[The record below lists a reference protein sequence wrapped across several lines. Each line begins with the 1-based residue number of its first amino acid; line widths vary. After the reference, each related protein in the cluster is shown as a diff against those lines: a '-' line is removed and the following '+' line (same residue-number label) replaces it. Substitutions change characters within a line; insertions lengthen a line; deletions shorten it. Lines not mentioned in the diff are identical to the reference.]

1 MAKAS
6 YVWDGTQWINFGTAG
21 SIGPPASIAVGTV
34 TTSAAGGSAVVTN
47 VGTSSAAIF
56 DFTLPRGNTGPTGSA
71 ATIAV
76 GTVTTGSAGSSA
88 SVTNSGTSGIAV
100 FDFTIPRGDTGA
112 TGATG
117 PTGPTGTAATIAVGS
132 VTTGSAGSSAT
143 VTNSGTSSAATFN
156 FTIPRGDTGTTGA
169 TGAAA
174 TIAVGTVTTGSAGSS
189 ASVTNVGTSGAAT
202 FNFTIPRGD
211 TGLTGATGAAG
222 DKYQTTSTSTLT
234 IATSGTLNLTI
245 GTGLSYSVNQTILV
259 SYDIANHMHA
269 EIDSYNSSTGAM
281 VAQITDADGSGT
293 YSTWTVNLSGAVGA
307 VGPTGPTGSTGPT
320 GPTGAGYSGT
330 TSTTSL
336 AIGTGSKAFTVGSV
350 GAFVSGQRVR
360 ASSSATPAS
369 YVEGQITSIV
379 GSVITVN
386 VDAIGGSGTINDWV
400 FGIAGSLGAGAYYQA
415 TAPSSPLTGY
425 LWVDS
430 SQTLSTYT
438 NVYTQAQVDALLL
451 ALQNSL
457 STTSDQLI
465 LANRIFS

>member
-88 SVTNSGTSGIAV
+88 SVTNSGTSGAAT

-112 TGATG
+112 
-117 PTGPTGTAATIAVGS
+117 
-132 VTTGSAGSSAT
+132 
-143 VTNSGTSSAATFN
+143 
-156 FTIPRGDTGTTGA
+156 TGA

-202 FNFTIPRGD
+202 LNFTIPRGD
-211 TGLTGATGAAG
+211 TGITGTAATIAVGTVTTGAAGSSATVTNVGTSSAATFDFSIPRGDTGLTGSTGATGAGYAG
-222 DKYQTTSTSTLT
+222 TS
-234 IATSGTLNLTI
+234 
-245 GTGLSYSVNQTILV
+245 
-259 SYDIANHMHA
+259 
-269 EIDSYNSSTGAM
+269 
-281 VAQITDADGSGT
+281 
-293 YSTWTVNLSGAVGA
+293 
-307 VGPTGPTGSTGPT
+307 
-320 GPTGAGYSGT
+320 
-330 TSTTSL
+330 STTSL
-336 AIGTGSKAFTVGSV
+336 AIATGSKAFTVGSV
-350 GAFVSGQRVR
+350 GAFVVGMRVR
-360 ASSSATPAS
+360 ASSSSTPAS
-369 YVEGQITSIV
+369 YMEGGITSIAS
-379 GSVITVN
+379 SVITVN
-386 VDAIGGSGTINDWV
+386 VDAIGGTGTLNDWV
-400 FGIAGSLGAGAYYQA
+400 FGVAGSLGAGAYYQP
-415 TAPSSPLTGY
+415 TAPSSPLAGY